1 MNKSRGERG
10 AQMKRRKFA
19 RRLWTVLLL
28 AGLCAL
34 LGLSFRLLLRTE
46 MSAVSMVAGDETA
59 RVTKKTESEA

>member
-19 RRLWTVLLL
+19 RRLWIVLLL

-34 LGLSFRLLLRTE
+34 LGL
-46 MSAVSMVAGDETA
+46 AVTGLTVLPAMAGTPKP
-59 RVTKKTESEA
+59 TKTE

>member
-34 LGLSFRLLLRTE
+34 LGL
-46 MSAVSMVAGDETA
+46 AVTGLTVLPAMAGTPKP
-59 RVTKKTESEA
+59 TKTE